1 MRHIIFALIVLS
13 FEMAATKPARAQS
26 NAMLVPSVAIGT
38 TYDDNLFARS
48 NGDAGTMTVVRP
60 SIEANYESPK
70 LTTLSLFSFDMQHSN
85 FPALSTLDAR
95 RHANIDVKNSTTRKL
110 TLAIGARYDR
120 TETPGELNLDTGVLG
135 VRQVADRWEVVP
147 SMLYR
152 TTLRTAINASYN
164 GMTET
169 LVGDIRGVLHVGR
182 AGVTHKTTEHEEIGL
197 SYLGRR
203 FVDRLAQYQSNAVLA
218 AWSRDVSSI
227 MRFNLQAGPR
237 VSSYRGTNAEVVAG
251 FTRYTDSSRL
261 AMDYWHGETMIL
273 GIHGPVA
280 VDTAT
285 AKLVWPVTPRSEV
298 GFQSGVTDSTT
309 LQSERIRV
317 YRAVV
322 LGNWTPH
329 GGAYTFSASYGAEFQ
344 QGLIV
349 QSLYLNDHVMRHTVR
364 VGVTIAPHLS
374 HTFRP
379 TGEVPGVHPQGDSR

>member
-1 MRHIIFALIVLS
+1 MRHIIVIAVIVA
-13 FEMAATKPARAQS
+13 FELAFVRPAGAQS
-26 NAMLVPSVAIGT
+26 NATLVPSVAIGT
-38 TYDDNLFARS
+38 THDDNLFART

-60 SIEANYESPK
+60 SLEANYESPK

-85 FPALSTLDAR
+85 FPALSTVDAR
-95 RHANIDVKNSTTRKL
+95 RHANIDVKDRTTRKL

-135 VRQVADRWEVVP
+135 VRQVAYRWEVVP
-147 SMLYR
+147 SFAYRSTTR
-152 TTLRTAINASYN
+152 TTFSGSYT

-169 LVGDIRGVLHVGR
+169 LVGDIHGVLHVAR
-182 AGVTHKTTEHEEIGL
+182 AGATHLVTEHEDVGL

-203 FVDRLAQYQSNAVLA
+203 FVDSLGHYQSNAVLA
-218 AWSRDVSSI
+218 SFGRDLSSI
-227 MRFNLQAGPR
+227 MRVTLQAGPR
-237 VSSYRGTNAEVVAG
+237 MSSYKRTNAEVVAG
-251 FTRYTDSSRL
+251 FTRYTDQSRL

-285 AKLVWPVTPRSEV
+285 AKLVFPVTPRSELGV
-298 GFQSGVTDSTT
+298 QSGVTDSTT
-309 LQSERIRV
+309 LASERIRV

-322 LGNWTPH
+322 LGNWTPN

-349 QSLYLNDHVMRHTVR
+349 QSLFVNDHVMRHTFR
-364 VGVTIAPHLS
+364 IGVTIAPHLS

-379 TGEVPGVHPQGDSR
+379 TGEVPVVQKQGAAQ

>member
-1 MRHIIFALIVLS
+1 MRHIILIMLAFALV
-13 FEMAATKPARAQS
+13 TARQAGAQS
-26 NAMLVPSVAIGT
+26 NATLVPSVAIGS
-38 TYDDNLFARS
+38 TYDDNLFAS
-48 NGDAGTMTVVRP
+48 VSGDAGTMTVMRP
-60 SIEANYESPK
+60 SLEANYESPR
-70 LTTLSLFSFDMQHSN
+70 LNTSSLFSFDMQHSN

-95 RHANIDVKNSTTRKL
+95 RHANIDVSDRTTRAL

-120 TETPGELNLDTGVLG
+120 TETPGELNLDTGILG
-135 VRQVADRWEVVP
+135 RRRTADRWEVVP
-147 SMLYR
+147 SLAYRPTTR
-152 TTLRTAINASYN
+152 TTINASYN

-169 LVGDIRGVLHVGR
+169 LVGDIRGVLHVAR
-182 AGVTHKTTEHEEIGL
+182 AGVTHRTTEHEEIGL

-203 FVDRLAQYQSNAVLA
+203 FVDSLAQYQSNAVLA
-218 AWSRDVSSI
+218 AWTREVSSI
-227 MRFNLQAGPR
+227 MRFTLQAGPR

-251 FTRYTDSSRL
+251 LTRFTDSSRL

-298 GFQSGVTDSTT
+298 GVQSGVTDSTT
-309 LQSERIRV
+309 LDSERIRV
-317 YRAVV
+317 YRAVI

-344 QGLIV
+344 QGLII
-349 QSLYLNDHVMRHTVR
+349 QSLYLNDHVMRHTLR